1 MKIIDTFMFF
11 DENMMLDIRLNIL
24 DKYINKFIICESTY
38 NHNGEAKKLNF
49 DLNLFSKFRSKIV
62 YVVLEK
68 KKENLRKINDND
80 NKDLKQ
86 SKILDNA
93 LIRENFQRNYVQN
106 ELKKIDEED
115 LILVNDLDE
124 IPNLEKFVYKKK
136 LQFFNNVFNILN

>member
-1 MKIIDTFMFF
+1 MSQLTIIT
-11 DENMMLDIRLNIL
+11 E
-24 DKYINKFIICESTY
+24 KQ
-38 NHNGEAKKLNF
+38 KKLNF
-49 DLNLFSKFRSKIV
+49 DINLFSKFRSKIV

-68 KKENLRKINDND
+68 KPENLRKINDND

-124 IPNLEKFVYKKK
+124 IPNLEKFVYKKNYN
-136 LQFFNNVFNILN
+136 FSTTSSIF